1 VIAVMRAVFLHWR
14 RAVCWCAAGAATMA
28 MLWGLGL
35 IWFVQSSLTMTA
47 DPKAETDAIVVLTG
61 GRLRLE
67 AGLNLL
73 GAGRAQ
79 KLFISG
85 VNPHVHR
92 LELMRVNG
100 HADDD
105 DLNRRIA
112 IGHAADNTLGNAR
125 ETADWMRQQG
135 YRSLRLVTSWYHMQ
149 RSLLEF
155 ERAMPDTLIVPE
167 PVFAGRPENEVLS
180 AWSDVALLTVTEYNK
195 YLATLVRPDIS
206 AIWPHA
212 GEARPTGAAE
222 SALEVDH

>member
-1 VIAVMRAVFLHWR
+1 MRTVFLHWR
-14 RAVCWCAAGAATMA
+14 RAVFCCAAGAASVA

-35 IWFVQSSLTMTA
+35 VWFVQSSLTMTA
-47 DPKAETDAIVVLTG
+47 DPKTETEAIVVLTG

-67 AGLNLL
+67 AGLDLL

-85 VNPHVHR
+85 VNPRVHR

-100 HADDD
+100 HAGDG
-105 DLNRRIA
+105 DLSRIV

-135 YRSLRLVTSWYHMQ
+135 YRSLRLVTSWYHM
-149 RSLLEF
+149 RRGLLEF

-167 PVFAGRPENEVLS
+167 PVFAGRPEGDGLS
-180 AWSDVALLTVTEYNK
+180 DWFDIALLTISEYNK
-195 YLATLVRPDIS
+195 YLATLVRPEIA
-206 AIWPHA
+206 AIWPRA
-212 GEARPTGAAE
+212 GEARPASAAE
-222 SALEVDH
+222 SALEAGH